1 MATAIAVVKEM
12 LADRGV
18 GLGELATVGDKE
30 IADLAAE
37 HGFFHLAA
45 EDRDVVV
52 VTQKLKTQDLQKAA
66 AVLDDSRRSKAI
78 IIVQDKP
85 LSFHRNC
92 VAASYGNA
100 EIFCLGE
107 LQYNVSRHELVPPHR
122 KMTDAEVKDVLQT
135 YMLNDRRGLPAI
147 WSTDPMAKY
156 LGLRPGDVV
165 EITRAS
171 PAAGTSVYYRH
182 CVGGKLAPHTPL

>member
-1 MATAIAVVKEM
+1 MSTAIAVVKEM

-30 IADLAAE
+30 IAALAAA

-66 AVLDDSRRSKAI
+66 AVLDESRRSKAI
-78 IIVQDKP
+78 IIVQDSP
-85 LSFHRNC
+85 LSFHKNC
-92 VAASYGNA
+92 VAASYGDA
-100 EIFCLGE
+100 EIFSIGE

-122 KMTDAEVKDVLQT
+122 KMADAEVRDLLKT
-135 YMLNDRRGLPAI
+135 CMLNDRKGLPSI
-147 WSTDPMAKY
+147 RSTDAMAKY

-171 PAAGTSVYYRH
+171 PAAGTSLYYRH
-182 CVGGKLAPHTPL
+182 CVFKA

>member
-1 MATAIAVVKEM
+1 MEARVATAIAVVKEM
-12 LADRGV
+12 LADRGI

-30 IADLAAE
+30 IAALAAA

-66 AVLDDSRRSKAI
+66 AALDEDRRSKAI
-78 IIVQDKP
+78 ILVQDKP
-85 LSFHRNC
+85 LSFHKNC
-92 VAASYGNA
+92 VEASYGNA
-100 EIFCLGE
+100 EIFSISE

-122 KMTDAEVKDVLQT
+122 KMTDAEVKDMLKVR
-135 YMLNDRRGLPAI
+135 MLNDRKGLPAV

-165 EITRAS
+165 EITRTS
-171 PAAGTSVYYRH
+171 PAAGTSVFYRH
-182 CVGGKLAPHTPL
+182 CVFKA